1 MKNSLFQIM
10 VIVLLSLG
18 SRAENRSAIQV
29 LGETNAAP
37 ISTGV
42 VFIGGRY
49 MPPPYV
55 VARKGNE
62 LQING
67 ETVDVLFKW
76 PPPEFSETP
85 IVMFPPNVPRSITE
99 TSGKYDADVSQYT
112 LDWLSHLQTIKS
124 TNRVNEMISAY
135 NKLPCVE
142 YAYRINDI
150 TVGAVWKKSGRD
162 ICGLNVYPEL
172 MLGRSLDKDFYKSD
186 NLIQKGNRSLHWLC
200 HALKRGD
207 YYFLPTPSDR
217 HSRHTGLSAK
227 AQFRVALPLIDAGAS
242 AEEISK
248 AVETQTGAP
257 FTVDFCRALL
267 RHKDSLTPEFRRR
280 IFETVK

>member
-1 MKNSLFQIM
+1 M
-10 VIVLLSLG
+10 
-18 SRAENRSAIQV
+18 
-29 LGETNAAP
+29 
-37 ISTGV
+37 
-42 VFIGGRY
+42 
-49 MPPPYV
+49 
-55 VARKGNE
+55 
-62 LQING
+62 
-67 ETVDVLFKW
+67 
-76 PPPEFSETP
+76 
-85 IVMFPPNVPRSITE
+85 
-99 TSGKYDADVSQYT
+99 
-112 LDWLSHLQTIKS
+112 
-124 TNRVNEMISAY
+124 
-135 NKLPCVE
+135 
-142 YAYRINDI
+142 
-150 TVGAVWKKSGRD
+150 WKKSGRD

-207 YYFLPTPSDR
+207 YYFWPTPSDR

-227 AQFRVALPLIDAGAS
+227 AQFRVALPWIDGGAS

-280 IFETVK
+280 IYEAEK

>member
-1 MKNSLFQIM
+1 MEFLMKNSLFQIM

-76 PPPEFSETP
+76 PPPEFKSPP
-85 IVMFPPNVPRSITE
+85 IVTNPPKVPESITE
-99 TSGKYDADVSQYT
+99 NSTCYDVDVERYIAQ
-112 LDWLSHLQTIKS
+112 WLCYLRYVQS
-124 TNRVNEMISAY
+124 TNRVEEMVTAFR
-135 NKLPCVE
+135 NLPCVKK
-142 YAYRINDI
+142 AYRMDDTAVAVIWNGDDESMPP
-150 TVGAVWKKSGRD
+150 VGHH
-162 ICGLNVYPEL
+162 VYPER
-172 MLGRSLDKDFYKSD
+172 MLRRALSKEFYTPE
-186 NLIQKGNRSLHWLC
+186 NLIKVGNRSVEMMYER
-200 HALKRGD
+200 LKLGD

-227 AQFRVALPLIDAGAS
+227 AQFKVALPLIDAGAS

-248 AVETQTGAP
+248 AVETQT
-257 FTVDFCRALL
+257 D
-267 RHKDSLTPEFRRR
+267 RR
-280 IFETVK
+280 T